1 MKFTS
6 KLKTAI
12 FCFMM
17 VGAATF
23 AQVPAQEKVEVS
35 DAELGKIANAF
46 KGIQKVNAQ
55 AQQEMVKIVEES
67 GFELERFNELYEASQ
82 SPDKNVEANDEEK
95 EKFGVVINEMQN
107 KQTTF
112 QKQMEEVIVKE
123 GITLERYQQV
133 AVVLQSDRAL
143 QQRLQAILTAQ
154 QQ

>member
-46 KGIQKVNAQ
+46 KGIQQVNAQ
-55 AQQEMVKIVEES
+55 AQQEMVKTVEES
-67 GFELERFNELYEASQ
+67 GLDRKSTRLNSSHVKISYAVFCLKKKKQKKQRQ
-82 SPDKNVEANDEEK
+82 VE
-95 EKFGVVINEMQN
+95 
-107 KQTTF
+107 
-112 QKQMEEVIVKE
+112 
-123 GITLERYQQV
+123 
-133 AVVLQSDRAL
+133 
-143 QQRLQAILTAQ
+143 
-154 QQ
+154 